1 MTGPDPGA
9 SFAPVDLIMVA
20 HNGLRRDL
28 TDIDAAALRSARKD
42 GETADVLKRLEF
54 FTAMLS
60 WHAQGEDGGIF
71 PALERVAPDVSAS
84 YEIDHRGLDLA
95 SEGLDRAVD
104 AGDDVGIARATAAF
118 KFHLDM
124 HLHKEEV
131 HLYRLFV
138 DRLTVPEQGEAVG
151 VFTDALPRDRFAD
164 FVGWLFPL
172 VELEDR
178 ARVVRVWQVAMPPPV
193 FAGTMGLLQRVLGD
207 DYSSLAEIVPEL
219 TPP

>member
-1 MTGPDPGA
+1 V
-9 SFAPVDLIMVA
+9 SFAPVDLIIVA
-20 HNGLRRDL
+20 HHGFRRDL
-28 TDIDAAALRSARKD
+28 TNIDSAALSAAREGREVTD
-42 GETADVLKRLEF
+42 MARRIEF

-60 WHAQGEDGGIF
+60 WHALGEDKGIF

-95 SEGLDRAVD
+95 AEGLDRAIGAND
-104 AGDDVGIARATAAF
+104 PVGVARATAAF

-138 DRLTVPEQGEAVG
+138 DRLSEAEQAEAVG
-151 VFTDALPRDRFAD
+151 VFTDALPVDRFAD

-172 VELEDR
+172 VDLEDR
-178 ARVVRVWQVAMPPPV
+178 ARLVRVWQVAMPPQV
-193 FAGTMGLLQRVLGD
+193 FAESMGLVQSVLGD
-207 DYSSLAEIVPEL
+207 GYRPLANVVPEL
-219 TPP
+219 TQS